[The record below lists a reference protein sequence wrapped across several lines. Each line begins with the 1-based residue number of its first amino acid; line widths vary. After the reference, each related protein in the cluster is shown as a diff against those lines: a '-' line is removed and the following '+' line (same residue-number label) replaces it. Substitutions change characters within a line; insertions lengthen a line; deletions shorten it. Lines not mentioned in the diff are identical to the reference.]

1 MNEKLLSELK
11 GYQIVGRHSAVKTC
25 LWLKK
30 SLKDEGVCYK
40 QKFYGISS
48 HRCLQMSPA
57 LMCNQSCIYCWRPL
71 ELLKGFKGWDEP
83 EFIVEESIK
92 AQHRLLSGFHGT
104 AGVNRKKLEEAYK
117 PNQVAIS
124 LIGEP
129 TLYPMLPELIEE
141 YKKRGFT
148 TFLVTNGTNPEMLE
162 RVNPTQLYISL
173 TAFDEESHLA
183 LNRPGRSNWDKILRS
198 LEVMRDSSSR
208 SVVRLTL
215 IKGYNMGEKAI
226 RGYSKLIEKYE
237 PDFIEAKAYMYLG
250 YSRLRLKWENM
261 PEHSDIVDFSRKL
274 AESTGYKVKME
285 SEPSRVV
292 LLKRVK

>member
-11 GYQIVGRHSAVKTC
+11 GYQIVGKHSAVKTC

-40 QKFYGISS
+40 QKFYGINS
-48 HRCLQMSPA
+48 HRCLQMTPA
-57 LMCNQSCIYCWRPL
+57 LMCNQSCLYCWRPL
-71 ELLKGFKGWDEP
+71 ELLKGFRGWDEP

-104 AGVNRKKLEEAYK
+104 EGVNRKKLKEAYE

-148 TFLVTNGTNPEMLE
+148 TFLVTNGTNPETLE
-162 RVNPTQLYISL
+162 KVEPTQLYISL
-173 TAFDEESHLA
+173 TAFDEQSHLI
-183 LNRPGRSNWDKILRS
+183 LNRPGKSNWERILRS

-208 SVVRLTL
+208 TVIRLTL
-215 IKGYNMGEKAI
+215 IKGYNMDDVAV
-226 RGYSKLIEKYE
+226 SKFARLIDIAG

-261 PEHSDIVDFSRKL
+261 PEHPDIVDFSRKL
-274 AESTGYKVKME
+274 AESTGYEVKKE

-292 LLKRVK
+292 LLERVK